1 MLAFVCISNPF
12 PSLHTTNG
20 LSLTLIYFA
29 VIGRIRL
36 AVGQSK
42 LFINERFKQFSGLID
57 DCELKRGDKEI
68 KEEDLAGFWDMIYYQ
83 VEDLKNKYAAL
94 EELERNNWDSTTES
108 SSVETNGL
116 VLNGDSKSNIIV
128 NKQKRPVKTS
138 PPNGQNGNAAS
149 RPVPAKKAAAGR
161 SNFRDFLKSRK
172 MPTNGVNGT
181 EVEIV
186 VMGNGKEAPIPPVTS
201 TNGALSNGTAHHL
214 NGIHTNGHSQQQTV
228 ETPVSNGHF
237 YSDSP
242 LEIQKLKNVTETL
255 SRLTTAISI
264 GDETNKEN

>member
-1 MLAFVCISNPF
+1 MFLPFYSFPFASHHQWIISNCC
-12 PSLHTTNG
+12 
-20 LSLTLIYFA
+20 LIYFA

-83 VEDLKNKYAAL
+83 VEDLKNKYVAL
-94 EELERNNWDSTTES
+94 EELERNNWDSTVES
-108 SSVETNGL
+108 PSVEANGV

-161 SNFRDFLKSRK
+161 SNFRDFLKNRK
-172 MPTNGVNGT
+172 KPTNGVNGT
-181 EVEIV
+181 EVDIV
-186 VMGNGKEAPIPPVTS
+186 VVVNGKEAPTPPVTS

-214 NGIHTNGHSQQQTV
+214 NGIHTNGHSQQQPV
-228 ETPVSNGHF
+228 ETPVTNGHF

-264 GDETNKEN
+264 VDDETNKEN